1 MNATYRAVG
10 NRIILSVEA
19 RNYKDKVVKQ
29 LSVLRLKSFG
39 KDRLKVTI
47 TAYMPNRRK
56 RDLANIDKV
65 LVDSIEASGLFDNDE
80 QIDDVRYIRGP
91 VAPPGRV
98 HIVIES
104 LSGTTNDTKTNNQ
117 NETKKKKRKT
127 QDVNFFIKKGE
138 EVLRALEK
146 KNDQ

>member
-1 MNATYRAVG
+1 M
-10 NRIILSVEA
+10 
-19 RNYKDKVVKQ
+19 
-29 LSVLRLKSFG
+29 
-39 KDRLKVTI
+39 TI

-117 NETKKKKRKT
+117 NETKKRNAKLKT
-127 QDVNFFIKKGE
+127 LTF
-138 EVLRALEK
+138 L
-146 KNDQ
+146 

>member
-10 NRIILSVEA
+10 NRIILSREA

-39 KDRLKVTI
+39 KDRLRVTI

-65 LVDSIEASGLFDNDE
+65 LIDSIEASGLFDNDE
-80 QIDDVRYIRGP
+80 QIDDVRYLRGP

-98 HIVIES
+98 HIVVES
-104 LSGTTNDTKTNNQ
+104 LSGTTDDTKKNN
-117 NETKKKKRKT
+117 TP
-127 QDVNFFIKKGE
+127 DVNFFIKKGE
-138 EVLRALEK
+138 EVLRTLEK
-146 KNDQ
+146 KND